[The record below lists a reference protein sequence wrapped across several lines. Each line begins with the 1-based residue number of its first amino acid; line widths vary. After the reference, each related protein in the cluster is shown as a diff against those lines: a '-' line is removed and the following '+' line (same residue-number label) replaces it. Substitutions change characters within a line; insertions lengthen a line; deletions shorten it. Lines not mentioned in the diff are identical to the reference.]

1 MFPEKR
7 IVWEKWIDPLNK
19 NVDEVEYPGYNF
31 PSYEEDK
38 PVEFLSTDESFE
50 EKMDEIDYSE
60 SAGETQKNITY
71 NPIRIVSTSQGFV
84 TLTEHSFAS
93 KHFDFWTMHYN
104 HDITEGLA
112 EAVESC
118 PGVETASVLT
128 RYRMRIGFNRPLIKS
143 GAFNL
148 REIKKSIEKTVI
160 QHRQNDD
167 SKNLQERLLN
177 FEEGVKK
184 KILEDKNRISQNKY
198 WAIYVL
204 PNGTSESISNQEL
217 TEDFKEKLSMFV
229 DAQKMFG
236 GEVLTSLD

>member
-7 IVWEKWIDPLNK
+7 IVWEKWVDPLNK

-31 PSYEEDK
+31 PAYEEER

-50 EKMDEIDYSE
+50 DKIDEADYSE
-60 SAGETQKNITY
+60 GGGEIQKNITY

-112 EAVESC
+112 EEIESC
-118 PGVETASVLT
+118 PGVEAVSVLT
-128 RYRMRIGFNRPLIKS
+128 RYRMRIGFNRPLLQS

-148 REIKKSIEKTVI
+148 RDIKQNIEKTVI
-160 QHRQNDD
+160 QHKQGRP
-167 SKNLQERLLN
+167 SEGLQKRLLN
-177 FEEGVKK
+177 FEESVKK
-184 KILEDKNRISQNKY
+184 KILEDKNKISGNKY